1 MFARWLNVL
10 FGVWFLA
17 TAFIAGP
24 GSPEFGNHVFLGLAI
39 FLLAFLAMG
48 YPGFRLLTFLLGGW
62 AIVAPFALH
71 YAATG
76 FAVHDM
82 ALGALVM
89 WSAATATRAP
99 GRRRGPPHV
108 ELPPGTPP

>member
-1 MFARWLNVL
+1 MAPRWFNVV

-39 FLLAFLAMG
+39 FLLAFLSMG
-48 YPGFRLLTFLLGGW
+48 VPQFRLLTFLLGAW
-62 AIVAPFALH
+62 ALVAPFALH

-76 FAVHDM
+76 FAFHDM
-82 ALGALVM
+82 ALGVLVM
-89 WSAATATRAP
+89 WAAATATRTRHD
-99 GRRRGPPHV
+99 GRGRDV
-108 ELPPGTPP
+108 AAT